1 VRIFSDAVLGIAPQ
15 LKGTKM
21 LKPVTMSL
29 FGMLNWHYLWFRDG
43 GDVTRADY
51 ADLVTKLI
59 AEGTRT
65 LRAQPRVSSKRSAA
79 AE

>member
-1 VRIFSDAVLGIAPQ
+1 
-15 LKGTKM
+15 
-21 LKPVTMSL
+21 
-29 FGMLNWHYLWFRDG
+29 LWFRDG

-59 AEGTRT
+59 SDGTHT
-65 LRAQPRVSSKRSAA
+65 LRAQPRASSKRPAA